1 MVMMDGGAEAH
12 GSVMDGG
19 AEVPLCAAGGAEAPP
34 YVPGAGR
41 IEVVR
46 QGRRSVVTRA
56 YAASPLRLLTPRSA
70 GDAAW
75 VFTSSFGGGLVDGDR
90 VALEIDVRGSGAA
103 LLSTQA
109 STKVYRSPGGVS
121 TTLRARVEDDGLLV
135 LLPDP
140 VVPFRDSRYVQ
151 EQTCDLARGGRLIA
165 LDWVS
170 SGRRESG
177 ERWAFT
183 DYRARLRVR
192 VDGRRV
198 LEDVLHL
205 REEDGPLAAR
215 LGQFDVLAVVV
226 VIGAPLLPI
235 VDAATA
241 AAGPVERHPA
251 TLVGRARI
259 EHLSLGDVGRLL
271 RVAGPSV
278 QAVATMIR
286 EYLSFVPAL
295 LGDDP
300 WARKW

>member
-1 MVMMDGGAEAH
+1 MPVLGSCSGSSAGSGGPGVSMVMMDGGAEAH

-198 LEDVLHL
+198 L
-205 REEDGPLAAR
+205 
-215 LGQFDVLAVVV
+215 
-226 VIGAPLLPI
+226 
-235 VDAATA
+235 
-241 AAGPVERHPA
+241 
-251 TLVGRARI
+251 
-259 EHLSLGDVGRLL
+259 
-271 RVAGPSV
+271 
-278 QAVATMIR
+278 
-286 EYLSFVPAL
+286 
-295 LGDDP
+295 
-300 WARKW
+300 